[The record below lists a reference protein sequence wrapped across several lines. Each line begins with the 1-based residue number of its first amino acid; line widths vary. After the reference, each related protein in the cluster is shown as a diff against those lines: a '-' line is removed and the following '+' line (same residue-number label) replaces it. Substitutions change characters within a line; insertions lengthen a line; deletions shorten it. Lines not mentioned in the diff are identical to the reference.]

1 MHYIWD
7 TKMNKT
13 DPPQLGGTKGGG
25 MFEVWRMGEM
35 RETSSSYR
43 AAHCDGSI
51 GRWSQC
57 SESSTDSSVQACEG
71 ETDRC
76 TGSGKGKY
84 EMMWV
89 AFLEVLGKMSMRF
102 SSKKTCADIHS
113 LNRPTMEQA
122 VLSTRKIIMN

>member
-1 MHYIWD
+1 
-7 TKMNKT
+7 
-13 DPPQLGGTKGGG
+13 
-25 MFEVWRMGEM
+25 M
-35 RETSSSYR
+35 RETSSSYG

-51 GRWSQC
+51 GRWSQG
-57 SESSTDSSVQACEG
+57 SESSTDSPVQARVG

-89 AFLEVLGKMSMRF
+89 AFLEVLGKMGMRF

>member
-1 MHYIWD
+1 
-7 TKMNKT
+7 
-13 DPPQLGGTKGGG
+13 

-84 EMMWV
+84 EP
-89 AFLEVLGKMSMRF
+89 FR
-102 SSKKTCADIHS
+102 
-113 LNRPTMEQA
+113 QA
-122 VLSTRKIIMN
+122 RMPIPNLCSYKAPVGPNSC

>member
-1 MHYIWD
+1 
-7 TKMNKT
+7 
-13 DPPQLGGTKGGG
+13 
-25 MFEVWRMGEM
+25 M

-43 AAHCDGSI
+43 AAHCDRSI

-57 SESSTDSSVQACEG
+57 SESSTDSSVQACVG

-84 EMMWV
+84 EMTWV
-89 AFLEVLGKMSMRF
+89 AFLEVLGKLSMRF

-113 LNRPTMEQA
+113 LRQRNNGAGGTVYKQNYNELNRG
-122 VLSTRKIIMN
+122 LK